1 MGPCLKLKYSI
12 VIWSISNCD
21 AAYVMSVL
29 GESYEFYKM
38 SPNKGLAEET
48 DVRFDHTTSSFRPEI
63 FQDILWYV
71 LYLEKL
77 C

>member
-1 MGPCLKLKYSI
+1 MPCLKLKYCI
-12 VIWSISNCD
+12 VIWSTSNCD
-21 AAYVMSVL
+21 AAYVTSDL

-48 DVRFDHTTSSFRPEI
+48 DVGFDHTTSSFRPEI
-63 FQDILWYV
+63 FQDNLWYV
-71 LYLEKL
+71 LYLEKF